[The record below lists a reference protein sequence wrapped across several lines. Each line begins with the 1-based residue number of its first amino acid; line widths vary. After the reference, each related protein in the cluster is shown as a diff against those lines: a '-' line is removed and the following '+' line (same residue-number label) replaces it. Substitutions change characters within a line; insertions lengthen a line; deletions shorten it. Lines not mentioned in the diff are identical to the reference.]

1 MKFFRFNLPPLNLN
15 HNHNHININNN
26 NNNNG
31 GGFSQA
37 QGQGQGQHRDQG
49 QVLDLSTSSTSGLP
63 LLGRLDKVRLEV
75 TFENAAPGLPVGDHG
90 HTPSHSTHPLL
101 YSPTFSPFCNPEGKP
116 FSCHKHSH
124 ISLPPPLTHPLL
136 HALSPPFL
144 TLPPTPLSTS
154 PLSPSSH
161 PPQAS
166 ATTEET
172 TSYGPGTTPKDR

>member
-124 ISLPPPLTHPLL
+124 ISLPPPLTPI
-136 HALSPPFL
+136 SPPL
-144 TLPPTPLSTS
+144 TPTNTPSHYHPTPLTINTPQHRS
-154 PLSPSSH
+154 PWAPMTPCS
-161 PPQAS
+161 QARQGL
-166 ATTEET
+166 ARN
-172 TSYGPGTTPKDR
+172 GHKK